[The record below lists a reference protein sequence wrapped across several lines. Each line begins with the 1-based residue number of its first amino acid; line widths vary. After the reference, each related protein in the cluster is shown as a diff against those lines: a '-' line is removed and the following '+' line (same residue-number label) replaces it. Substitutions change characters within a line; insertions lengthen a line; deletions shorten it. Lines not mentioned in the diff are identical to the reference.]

1 MANGRLVDLVTF
13 VGVFDP
19 RENTSFL
26 LAAPHVLQVESS
38 FGEAMQFGEF
48 MTERGQGRI
57 VSVPRNQMDLIIEH
71 ERIEVRRRYPGTSV
85 IEASSQMAR
94 LFSVALET
102 LTVDPKEVPW
112 LRTGYNFVLSV
123 PTDEI
128 AIVQLARGLFSKD
141 FLDKLEYPI
150 KGAAT
155 WLWLEAG
162 QALLWLKLEPNRND
176 PAASKMTVTANFLEE
191 GGTLVPREAIES
203 KLTGY
208 LAKLNELLDRIAL

>member
-1 MANGRLVDLVTF
+1 MANGREIDLVTF

-19 RENTSFL
+19 RESTSFL
-26 LAAPHVLQVESS
+26 LAAPHIRQIESS
-38 FGEAMQFGEF
+38 LEEVVQFGELI
-48 MTERGQGRI
+48 TERGQGRI
-57 VSVPRNQMDLIIEH
+57 VSVPRNQTDLLIEH
-71 ERIEVRRRYPGTSV
+71 ERIEVRRRYPGISV
-85 IEASSQMAR
+85 TEASIQMTG

-102 LTVDPKEVPW
+102 LKVDPKEVTW
-112 LRTGYNFVLSV
+112 LRTGYNFFLTV
-123 PTDEI
+123 PTGGI
-128 AIVQLARGLFSKD
+128 AIEKLARGLFSKD
-141 FLDKLEYPI
+141 FVDKLEYPI